1 MSARQKRVSLTQEV
15 IRILRNT
22 KQDLPDETK
31 NNFLSEFS
39 LRMKESGYSERFRLE
54 VISSG
59 VAGYEKQLAR
69 AEAGICPLYRPKGYN
84 SEQKARKKLIS
95 KRSWY
100 KPFSTVLFCPPSPY
114 SQLAMELRKI
124 VELETK
130 GKGWSVKVIERAGI
144 KLQHQMPGLK
154 DPSSC
159 EKEDCFIHSTGGKG
173 DCSKEGLNYKGTC
186 LTCKEIGPSS
196 EVDRDGKVRLLTG
209 VRRGLKSIY
218 WGESGFNGYT
228 RGRQHLEA
236 LKKPKKHT
244 ENAFVKHREDFHKG
258 EEEKVKYRLDVVRCY
273 ARAMDRQIGEGCF
286 ILSPEA
292 DLLMNGKMDHMQ
304 PVVGRMIVSTTVQS
318 GRRRNRNTG

>member
-1 MSARQKRVSLTQEV
+1 
-15 IRILRNT
+15 
-22 KQDLPDETK
+22 
-31 NNFLSEFS
+31 
-39 LRMKESGYSERFRLE
+39 
-54 VISSG
+54 
-59 VAGYEKQLAR
+59 
-69 AEAGICPLYRPKGYN
+69 
-84 SEQKARKKLIS
+84 
-95 KRSWY
+95 
-100 KPFSTVLFCPPSPY
+100 
-114 SQLAMELRKI
+114 
-124 VELETK
+124 
-130 GKGWSVKVIERAGI
+130 
-144 KLQHQMPGLK
+144 MPGLK

-159 EKEDCFIHSTGGKG
+159 EKEDCFIHSTGGKR
-173 DCSKEGLNYKGTC
+173 DCSKEGLIYKGTC
-186 LTCKEIGPSS
+186 LTCKEIGPSI

-218 WGESGFNGYT
+218 WGKRGFNSYT

-244 ENAFVKHREDFHKG
+244 ENAFVRHREDFHKG